1 MSNLTKGLVLVVVI
15 LAIGVGL
22 VVWKQ
27 KVGAQSSSFNSI
39 SKDEMELL
47 LSDVA
52 KTNPMVLKRLKE
64 DPEMKK
70 QQLESLKELL
80 AFASQAKHDG
90 MADDASNKQELLNIK
105 AEVEAVNYDRE
116 INKDKGPMPAFGFI
130 TEDQIKAFWDDTQ
143 PAKTGIMQK
152 IGLSAAGETRSH
164 EDEFN
169 DFLNAKIA
177 VMKAQNPQA
186 ANQDITDEQKN
197 QAREIFA
204 KTRIYRN
211 EYEQKAAAGQ
221 LDADFV
227 KKTNLQVKLQQAQFL
242 ARLYSDK
249 VADQLKVTDEEID
262 QYIKDHPEIDP
273 AKKKEQAQQIL
284 ARAKNGEDFAAL
296 ANQYS
301 EDPSIKQGGDG
312 RGKDGLYLDTP
323 KGMMMPAFEK
333 AALALEP
340 GQIAPDLIETDYG
353 FHIVKLERKL
363 GPSGKKPAAP
373 APAAKDKDKN
383 ATGADKDS
391 GDTYDV
397 RHILISTGVTDP
409 DDKSPQ
415 GARPMPVRDYARQKL
430 EDEKQKKLIDQIVAQ
445 NHIEVADNFAIPDVS
460 DDQIK
465 QLQQQRM
472 QQQLQNMPQGMDPG
486 AGAGA
491 GANANKPAKPDTKK
505 PDAKKK
511 P

>member
-1 MSNLTKGLVLVVVI
+1 MSNLTKGLVLVVVV

-27 KVGAQSSSFNSI
+27 KVGASSTSFNSI
-39 SKDEMELL
+39 SKEEMELL

-52 KTNPMVLKRLKE
+52 KTNPMVLKKLKE
-64 DPEMKK
+64 DPDMKK

-80 AFASQAKHDG
+80 AFATQAQKDG
-90 MADDASNKQELLNIK
+90 LANDDSNKQELLNIK
-105 AEVEAVNYDRE
+105 AEVEAVNYDKE

-130 TEDQIKAFWDDTQ
+130 TEDQTKAFWDDTQ
-143 PAKTGIMQK
+143 PPAKTGLMQK
-152 IGLSAAGETRSH
+152 IGLSSPGETRTH

-177 VMKAQNPQA
+177 VMKAGNPEMADRQV
-186 ANQDITDEQKN
+186 TDEEKT
-197 QAREIFA
+197 QARDIFA

-221 LDADFV
+221 LDANFI

-249 VADQLKVTDEEID
+249 VADQLKVEDADID
-262 QYIKDHPEIDP
+262 KYIADHPEIDP
-273 AKKKEQAQQIL
+273 AKKKDQAQQIL
-284 ARAKNGEDFAAL
+284 DRAKGGEDFAAL

-301 EDPSIKQGGDG
+301 EDPGNKGTDG
-312 RGKDGLYLDTP
+312 QPKGGLYDDVH
-323 KGMMMPAFEK
+323 KGQFVPAFEK

-340 GQIAPDLIETDYG
+340 GQIAPDLVESDYG
-353 FHIVKLERKL
+353 YHIIKLERKL
-363 GPSGKKPAAP
+363 GPSPRKSAAP
-373 APAAKDKDKN
+373 AAAPKDKS
-383 ATGADKDS
+383 APGADKDS

-409 DDKSPQ
+409 EDKSPTP
-415 GARPMPVRDYARQKL
+415 RPMPVRDYARQKL
-430 EDEKQKKLIDQIVAQ
+430 EDQKQKDLIAKIVAA
-445 NHIEVADNFAIPDVS
+445 NNVTVAEDFAIPDVS

-472 QQQLQNMPQGMDPG
+472 QQQLQNMPPQSADPG
-486 AGAGA
+486 ADADKG
-491 GANANKPAKPDTKK
+491 KPGTK
-505 PDAKKK
+505 PDAKKPEAK
-511 P
+511 KK

>member
-1 MSNLTKGLVLVVVI
+1 MSNLTKGLVLVLVV

-27 KVGAQSSSFNSI
+27 KVGATSMSFNSI

-70 QQLESLKELL
+70 QQLQSLKELL
-80 AFASQAKHDG
+80 AFATQAKHDG
-90 MADDASNKQELLNIK
+90 LADDPSNKQELSNIQ
-105 AEVEAVNYDRE
+105 AEVEAVSYDRE

-130 TEDQIKAFWDDTQ
+130 TDDQIKTFWDDTQ
-143 PAKTGIMQK
+143 PQGKNGLMQK
-152 IGLSAAGETRSH
+152 IGLSPAGETRNH

-177 VMKAQNPQA
+177 IAKEQNPDM
-186 ANQDITDEQKN
+186 ANQEITDAQKT
-197 QAREIFA
+197 QAREVFA

-221 LDADFV
+221 LDPNFV
-227 KKTNLQVKLQQAQFL
+227 KKTNLQIKLQQAQFL

-249 VADQLKVTDEEID
+249 VADQLKVTDEEVD

-273 AKKKEQAQQIL
+273 AKKKDQAQQIL
-284 ARAKNGEDFAAL
+284 DRAKNGEDFAAL

-301 EDPSIKQGGDG
+301 EDPGNKGADG
-312 RGKDGLYLDTP
+312 QPKGGLYEDVH
-323 KGMMMPAFEK
+323 KGQFVPAFEK

-340 GQIAPDLIETDYG
+340 GQIAPDLVESDYG
-353 FHIVKLERKL
+353 YHIIKLERKL
-363 GPSGKKPAAP
+363 GPSPRKSSAP
-373 APAAKDKDKN
+373 APAAKDKT
-383 ATGADKDS
+383 APGADKDA

-409 DDKSPQ
+409 EDKSPNP
-415 GARPMPVRDYARQKL
+415 RPIPVRDYAKQKL
-430 EDEKQKKLIDQIVAQ
+430 EEKKQQDMIDKIVAQ
-445 NHIEVADNFAIPDVS
+445 NNVTVADDFAIPDVT

-472 QQQLQNMPQGMDPG
+472 QQQLQNMPQQGGPDTDTD
-486 AGAGA
+486 
-491 GANANKPAKPDTKK
+491 NAPAKPGAKPDAKK

-511 P
+511 

>member
-1 MSNLTKGLVLVVVI
+1 MSNLTKGLVLVLVV

-27 KVGAQSSSFNSI
+27 KVGAQSTSFNSI

-64 DPEMKK
+64 DPDMKK

-90 MADDASNKQELLNIK
+90 LADDPSNKQELLNIK
-105 AEVEAVNYDRE
+105 AEVEAVNYDKE

-130 TEDQIKAFWDDTQ
+130 TEDQIKGFWDDTQ
-143 PAKTGIMQK
+143 PGKTSLMQK
-152 IGLSAAGETRSH
+152 IGLSAPAETRTH

-177 VMKAQNPQA
+177 VMKAQNPDMG
-186 ANQDITDEQKN
+186 NQEITDEQKN

-204 KTRIYRN
+204 KTRLYRN

-221 LDADFV
+221 LDANFV

-249 VADQLKVTDEEID
+249 VADQLKVQDADID
-262 QYIKDHPEIDP
+262 KYIADHPEIDP

-284 ARAKNGEDFAAL
+284 DRAKKGEDFAAL

-301 EDPSIKQGGDG
+301 EDPGNKGADG
-312 RGKDGLYLDTP
+312 QPKGGLYEDVH
-323 KGMMMPAFEK
+323 KGQFVPAFEK

-340 GQIAPDLIETDYG
+340 GQIAPDLVESDYG
-353 FHIVKLERKL
+353 YHIIKLERKL
-363 GPSGKKPAAP
+363 GPSPRKSAAP
-373 APAAKDKDKN
+373 APKDKDAKP
-383 ATGADKDS
+383 APGADKDN

-409 DDKSPQ
+409 DDKSPSP
-415 GARPMPVRDYARQKL
+415 RPIPVRD
-430 EDEKQKKLIDQIVAQ
+430 D
-445 NHIEVADNFAIPDVS
+445 
-460 DDQIK
+460 
-465 QLQQQRM
+465 
-472 QQQLQNMPQGMDPG
+472 
-486 AGAGA
+486 
-491 GANANKPAKPDTKK
+491 
-505 PDAKKK
+505 
-511 P
+511 

>member
-1 MSNLTKGLVLVVVI
+1 VLVV

-27 KVGAQSSSFNSI
+27 KVGASSTSFNSI
-39 SKDEMELL
+39 SKEEMELL

-90 MADDASNKQELLNIK
+90 LADDPSNKQELLNIK
-105 AEVEAVNYDRE
+105 AEVEAVNYDRQ

-130 TEDQIKAFWDDTQ
+130 TEDQTKAFWDDTQ
-143 PAKTGIMQK
+143 PGKTSFMQK
-152 IGLSAAGETRSH
+152 IGLGQPTETRTH

-169 DFLNAKIA
+169 DFLNAKIQ
-177 VMKAQNPQA
+177 VMKGQNPEM
-186 ANQDITDEQKN
+186 ANQEITDEQKN
-197 QAREIFA
+197 QARDIFA

-262 QYIKDHPEIDP
+262 QYIKDHPEVNP
-273 AKKKEQAQQIL
+273 ETKKAQAQQIL
-284 ARAKNGEDFAAL
+284 DRAKNGEDFAAL

-301 EDPSIKQGGDG
+301 EDPGNKGADG
-312 RGKDGLYLDTP
+312 QPKGGLYEDVP
-323 KGMMMPAFEK
+323 KGQFVPSFER
-333 AALALEP
+333 AALALDA
-340 GQIAPDLIETDYG
+340 GQVAPDLVESDYG
-353 FHIVKLERKL
+353 FHIIKLERKL
-363 GPSGKKPAAP
+363 GPSPRKSA
-373 APAAKDKDKN
+373 APAAKDAKDKDPK
-383 ATGADKDS
+383 APGAAKEN

-397 RHILISTGVTDP
+397 RHILISTGITDP
-409 DDKSPQ
+409 EDKSPTP
-415 GARPMPVRDYARQKL
+415 RPLPVRDYVRQKL
-430 EDEKQKKLIDQIVAQ
+430 EEQKQKELIDKIVAQ
-445 NHIEVADNFAIPDVS
+445 NHVEVPEDFTVPEVS

-472 QQQLQNMPQGMDPG
+472 QQQLQNMPPQGAPDTADKPG
-486 AGAGA
+486 DK
-491 GANANKPAKPDTKK
+491 NAPPKPDAKK

-511 P
+511 